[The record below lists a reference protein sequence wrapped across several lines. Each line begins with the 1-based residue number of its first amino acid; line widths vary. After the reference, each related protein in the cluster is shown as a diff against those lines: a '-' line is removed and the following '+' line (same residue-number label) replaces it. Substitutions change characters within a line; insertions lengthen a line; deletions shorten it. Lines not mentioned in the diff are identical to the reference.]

1 MIEPENA
8 LDVALPRYAIADVT
22 IEFIPKPADQ
32 ENP

>member
-8 LDVALPRYAIADVT
+8 LDIMLPPHAIADVL